1 MRSSI
6 AILSFL
12 ATAALADDVVSFFWP
27 GGYEGADPVATI
39 TTVNPTA
46 TGMRIACPTDV
57 DSTECGWG
65 DGLDVSIIDGT
76 KYQATM
82 KGETFDMSIDCDYN
96 SKASKM
102 TCVADLND
110 TPTTGVLSGTD
121 LIFVTASVA
130 EGAELLASATPTA
143 DASGSANAS
152 QAPKSTAAVA
162 VSTGLKS
169 SASASASASAT
180 SSGSLPD
187 STGAA
192 ARFGIEGSALLVLA
206 GAAALSVW

>member
-1 MRSSI
+1 
-6 AILSFL
+6 
-12 ATAALADDVVSFFWP
+12 
-27 GGYEGADPVATI
+27 
-39 TTVNPTA
+39 
-46 TGMRIACPTDV
+46 MRIACPTDV
-57 DSTECGWG
+57 DATECGWG

-82 KGETFDMSIDCDYN
+82 KGDTFDMSIDCDYN

-130 EGAELLASATPTA
+130 EGAELLASATATPTA
-143 DASGSANAS
+143 GASGSASAS

-169 SASASASASAT
+169 SASVSASASASAT

-206 GAAALSVW
+206 GAAALNVW